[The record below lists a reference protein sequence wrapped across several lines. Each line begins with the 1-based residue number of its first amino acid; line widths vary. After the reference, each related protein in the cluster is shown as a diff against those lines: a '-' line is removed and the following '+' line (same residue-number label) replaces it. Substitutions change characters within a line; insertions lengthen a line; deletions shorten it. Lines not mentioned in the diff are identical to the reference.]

1 MYFKISFDDQ
11 YANLGLIN
19 AVASYYLEEGDEGF
33 EKYIKEFPNRTPF
46 RHHEHQFNPDA
57 TMEEIQEYFAGV
69 SDEMVDAYL
78 DDDIFRLKNDA
89 PNTELQKLP
98 EVDESVAEE
107 VRRKVES
114 LREQEV
120 ADG

>member
-57 TMEEIQEYFAGV
+57 TVITLTAKTVSFSLQRGALQHRLSTKAQSRPFAKYLGLRSHLYQETARNEDNYG
-69 SDEMVDAYL
+69 L
-78 DDDIFRLKNDA
+78 
-89 PNTELQKLP
+89 LQ
-98 EVDESVAEE
+98 
-107 VRRKVES
+107 
-114 LREQEV
+114 
-120 ADG
+120 